1 MEFNIKHFELSV
13 REHWGLCN
21 VHFFFLRKLT
31 KYINVE
37 EVTKSININRLG
49 CVGGIPYNDL
59 VHHNIWAEKGCQKVD
74 LPPSLICLTTNHN
87 YYLMCIV

>member
-1 MEFNIKHFELSV
+1 MGYMEFNIKHFELSV

-49 CVGGIPYNDL
+49 CVGGIFRITTSFITTSGL
-59 VHHNIWAEKGCQKVD
+59 KKAAKR
-74 LPPSLICLTTNHN
+74 LTCLQA
-87 YYLMCIV
+87 